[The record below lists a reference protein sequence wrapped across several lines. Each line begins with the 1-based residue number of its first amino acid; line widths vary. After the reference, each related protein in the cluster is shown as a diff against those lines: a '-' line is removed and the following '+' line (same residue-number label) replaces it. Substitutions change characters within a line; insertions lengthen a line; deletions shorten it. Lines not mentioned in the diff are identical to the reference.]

1 MAKLGANSAF
11 SDPKLHSL
19 DHFPIS
25 SSDFFPMGARNVH
38 SSEYEK
44 HKKVVSFTLL
54 FSPDFAIVSF
64 YLHSV
69 IHSLTF
75 AFRYFVDLSHGVL

>member
-1 MAKLGANSAF
+1 MAKLSANSAF

-25 SSDFFPMGARNVH
+25 SSGFFPVGARNVH
-38 SSEYEK
+38 SSKYGK
-44 HKKVVSFTLL
+44 HEKVVSCTSL

-64 YLHSV
+64 SLHSV

-75 AFRYFVDLSHGVL
+75 AFRYFIDLSHGVL